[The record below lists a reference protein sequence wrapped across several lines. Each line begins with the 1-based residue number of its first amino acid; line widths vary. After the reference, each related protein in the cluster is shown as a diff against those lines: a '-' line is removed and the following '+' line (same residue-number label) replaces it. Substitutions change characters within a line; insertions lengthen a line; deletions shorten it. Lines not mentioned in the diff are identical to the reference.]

1 MKKNIL
7 ISLGIILSLCLMGC
21 SKEAKES
28 TINCSLTSNNTA
40 SGYSLKSTYTIY
52 AKKGEVEKVVTQ
64 EVVTSESSTILSAF
78 ETTLNQTYSKTN
90 ETYGGYTYKVTING
104 NTLTADTTID
114 YNKMNLAKY
123 VEDNSSLKPYVNDNN
138 MLTVD
143 GLKTLYKS
151 LGATCE

>member
-7 ISLGIILSLCLMGC
+7 ISSILVLSLCLFGC
-21 SKEAKES
+21 SKQAKET
-28 TINCSLTSNNTA
+28 TISCSLTSNNTV

-52 AKKGEVEKVVTQ
+52 SKDNEVQKVITK
-64 EVVTSESSTILSAF
+64 EVVTSDNSSILSTF

-90 ETYGGYTYKVTING
+90 ETYGGYDFKITKDG

-114 YNKMNLAKY
+114 YNKMDLKKY

-138 MLTVD
+138 MLTTD
-143 GLKTLYKS
+143 GLKTLYTS
-151 LGATCE
+151 LGASCE